1 MHACMYVRVIIKNI
15 HIYIYIHIIQ
25 TYSIHISIYIYI
37 YIYTN
42 IYIYINIYI
51 HTYSAQVATEHL
63 VTSVQSD
70 GAYDHEAII
79 TEHP

>member
-1 MHACMYVRVIIKNI
+1 MYVCMYVRVIIKKY
-15 HIYIYIHIIQ
+15 IYIYIHIIQ
-25 TYSIHISIYIYI
+25 TYSIHIYIYI
-37 YIYTN
+37 HIHIYT
-42 IYIYINIYI
+42 YIQIYI